1 MYMMIDALFVQWL
14 STFNIS
20 SVWCR
25 CQHMLSYSSSRS
37 SFISLSLSL
46 ILQKTF
52 SIYLNIDHIRRLI
65 YFHLNVNHLRFPCN
79 REMYSIFIRN
89 VMNVFRFRF
98 LPLPLPLPLPLHCI
112 RISIQQNIHFYSIL
126 MVFFSIK
133 TSGFILMWITYL
145 SSFASTPCKWFLLLN
160 THTLLSFFL
169 FEKFSRLRLFF
180 FFFFSPFSNTSHR
193 YSNGKVFVLPI
204 YYLKTTS

>member
-1 MYMMIDALFVQWL
+1 MHYLCNGFLHSISHLCGVGANICSLTRALDL
-14 STFNIS
+14 A
-20 SVWCR
+20 
-25 CQHMLSYSSSRS
+25 
-37 SFISLSLSL
+37 SLLFLSL

-98 LPLPLPLPLPLHCI
+98 LPLPLPLHCI

-126 MVFFSIK
+126 KVFF
-133 TSGFILMWITYL
+133 FY
-145 SSFASTPCKWFLLLN
+145 
-160 THTLLSFFL
+160 
-169 FEKFSRLRLFF
+169 
-180 FFFFSPFSNTSHR
+180 
-193 YSNGKVFVLPI
+193 
-204 YYLKTTS
+204 